1 MKILS
6 LVTVIISL
14 FSIAPS
20 QQHAPLGKLLGSYY
34 ASMPSDIAIPVIVS
48 FVDKGIAAHEQL
60 LLPPETF
67 LTEKAVERRAR
78 MNPGQIIT
86 VEDLPLSWTDIQSVE
101 ETGVSIRHELKWFNA
116 ISVMGTKSQI
126 NALRLLPR
134 VKEVEMVA
142 RFRTKKDVEE
152 VTGFDVIPPSTPL
165 TNPTVVDYGL
175 SLTQNAQIKT
185 VDVHN
190 LGITGA
196 GVVIAVFDDA
206 FPNLNH
212 PALASRPILA
222 RFDFIRN
229 DTILATDDTHG
240 QRTFSTVGAFAEG
253 NLIGPAYGA
262 TFVLART
269 ENVNTETPVE
279 EDAWARA
286 AIWADSI
293 GVDVITSSLSY
304 LTYDSPWPNWSWQN
318 MDGKTTLITKA
329 ADRAV
334 EMGIVVLN
342 SAGNSGDNAS
352 RNTLGGP
359 ADGFHVM
366 AIGAVTSTGSRSS
379 FSSVGPTAD
388 GRIKP
393 DVMAMGSSVRVVSGT
408 SGYTTASGTS
418 FSCPLAAGVA
428 GLVLSGNPGLTP
440 FQVREAMRQ
449 TASRANNPDKYF
461 GWGLLDALKAVNYA
475 WITHTPLNNSP
486 DTTARTVI
494 VKIRSRIPLNAD
506 STRLYFGV
514 NGNITGSTPLLPF
527 GNPAFNEYRAQ
538 IPYLGSGV
546 NITYYIKTANAHVNN
561 RLPLGT
567 GYFSYQIGADVTP
580 PSIAH
585 TTRGN
590 IAYTAWPPRLTAVV
604 KDESG
609 PVSVSLEYSLNGV
622 PQTAISVSSPDSVYS
637 DTLRIPRSTIREN
650 DLVAYRFKAVDPYGN
665 TGFVPPTGFAEFRV
679 KNFTHINADFENSG
693 AGFTSSND
701 WEYGSPSGSSPA
713 AFGGTKYWAT
723 KLNGNYTQG
732 PRLSSLTTPTY
743 QVYSNKAT
751 FSFYHWYEMESRFDG
766 GNVKA
771 SVNGGLFQVIQ
782 PVGGYPDSSIFVD
795 FGNPLAGQPGYSSVI
810 GARWTKAEFDLS
822 GITGEGNTVAL
833 RFDFGADNNTLR
845 YRGWYVDNFVSD
857 GFGTAGPLSV
867 TPRENTPLAFAL
879 EQNYPNPFNPATTIG
894 FSLPGAGRTRLT
906 IFDLLGREV
915 AVLIDQE
922 LAAGAHSF
930 TLDASGL
937 SSGTYFYKLHAGQH
951 TAVRKL
957 VVLK

>member
-1 MKILS
+1 M
-6 LVTVIISL
+6 
-14 FSIAPS
+14 
-20 QQHAPLGKLLGSYY
+20 GKLLESYY
-34 ASMPSDIAIPVIVS
+34 PAMPYDVSVPVMVS
-48 FVDKGIAAHEQL
+48 FIDKGASVQEL
-60 LLPPETF
+60 LSRSPETF
-67 LTEKAVERRAR
+67 LTEKAVERRQR
-78 MNPGQIIT
+78 MELDQVLT
-86 VEDLPLSWTDIQSVE
+86 VEDLPVTRMDIQSVE
-101 ETGVSIRHELKWFNA
+101 ATGVSIRHELKWFNA
-116 ISVMGTKSQI
+116 ISVMATKSQI
-126 NALRLLPR
+126 NAIRSLPR

-142 RFRTKKDVEE
+142 RFRTNKEAENITALDV
-152 VTGFDVIPPSTPL
+152 PPPISPAT
-165 TNPTVVDYGL
+165 TPTVIDYGL
-175 SLTQNAQIKT
+175 SLTQNSQIKT

-212 PALASRPILA
+212 PALATRPILA

-229 DTILATDDTHG
+229 DTILATDDNHG
-240 QRTFSTVGAFAEG
+240 QRTFSTVGAYAEG

-286 AIWADSI
+286 AIWSDSI

-318 MDGKTTLITKA
+318 MDGRTTLITKA

-342 SAGNSGDNAS
+342 SAGNSGDNAT

-359 ADGFHVM
+359 ADGFNVM
-366 AIGAVTSTGSRSS
+366 AIGAVTSSGSRSS
-379 FSSVGPTAD
+379 FSSVGPTVD

-408 SGYTTASGTS
+408 SGYTSASGTS

-428 GLVLSGNPGLTP
+428 GLVLSANPGLTP

-475 WITHTPLNNSP
+475 WISHTPLNNSP
-486 DTTARTVI
+486 DTTARTVS
-494 VKIRSRIPLNAD
+494 VKIRSRVPLNAD
-506 STRLYFGV
+506 STRLYYGV
-514 NGNITGSTPLLPF
+514 NGNTTGSTQLQPF
-527 GNPAFNEYRAQ
+527 GNPGFNEYRAQ

-546 NITYYIKTANAHVNN
+546 NITYYIRTANAHVTN

-567 GYFSYQIGADVTP
+567 GFFTYRIGNDVTP
-580 PSIAH
+580 PSITH

-590 IAYTAWPPRLTAVV
+590 IAYTAWPPRLSAVV

-609 PVSVSLEYSLNGV
+609 PVTVSIEYSLNGV
-622 PQTAISVSSPDSVYS
+622 LQSPVSLSSPDSVFS
-637 DTLRIPRSTIREN
+637 DTLRVPRSMIREN
-650 DLVAYRFKAVDPYGN
+650 DLVAYRIKAVDQYGN
-665 TGFVPPTGFAEFRV
+665 TGYVPSTGFAEFRI
-679 KNFTHINADFENSG
+679 KNFTHVNADFESSG
-693 AGFTSSND
+693 AGFTATND
-701 WEYGSPSGSSPA
+701 WEYGSPSGPSPA
-713 AFGGTKYWAT
+713 AFSGTKYWAT

-771 SVNGGLFQVIQ
+771 SVNGGSFQVVY
-782 PVGGYPDSSIFVD
+782 PVGGYPDSSIYAG
-795 FGNPLAGQPGYSSVI
+795 FGNPLGGQHGFASVL
-810 GARWTKAEFDLS
+810 GSRWTKVTFDLS
-822 GITGEGNTVAL
+822 GIASEGNTLAL
-833 RFDFGADNNTLR
+833 RFDFGADNNALR
-845 YRGWYVDNFVSD
+845 YRGWHIDNFASD

-867 TPRENTPLAFAL
+867 GHNGTTPGVFFL
-879 EQNYPNPFNPATTIG
+879 EQNYPNPFNPTTTIR
-894 FSLPGAGRTRLT
+894 FALPAQGQTRLG

-915 AVLIDQE
+915 ALLIEQE
-922 LAAGAHSF
+922 MAEGTHTF
-930 TLDASGL
+930 TLDASKL
-937 SSGTYFYKLHAGQH
+937 SSGTYFYKLQSGQH

-957 VVLK
+957 MVLR